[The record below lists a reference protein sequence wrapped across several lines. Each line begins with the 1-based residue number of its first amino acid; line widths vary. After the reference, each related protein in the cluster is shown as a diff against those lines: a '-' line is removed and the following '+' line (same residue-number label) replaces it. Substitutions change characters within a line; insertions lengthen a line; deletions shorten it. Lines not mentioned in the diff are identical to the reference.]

1 MKNEFYKKSLSMY
14 KSNIFQKKD
23 EASKYSINGENFSP
37 PYNSKLKSKVY
48 YNTNSNNNILKYKQ
62 INLYFSY
69 YSPAKTDKNLSVKS
83 INLSDDKI
91 SQKL

>member
-23 EASKYSINGENFSP
+23 EAAKENFSP

>member
-1 MKNEFYKKSLSMY
+1 MNFQKSLSMY

-37 PYNSKLKSKVY
+37 PYISKLKSKVY
-48 YNTNSNNNILKYKQ
+48 YNTNSNNNILKYKL

-69 YSPAKTDKNLSVKS
+69 YSPAKTDKNYPLKA
-83 INLSDDKI
+83 
-91 SQKL
+91 